1 MKKGIDSGLDHKEA
15 AYAIGLNANYY
26 PDQFNMAALF
36 LDFYAK
42 NKSLEPETK
51 LTSLL
56 SADTVLPQAQK
67 YWTSDPDIIR
77 SKYQIGSSII
87 KSMIDE
93 STDPTISIDNLP
105 EDVSILASMLINKV
119 EIDDYL
125 KISQHFAQG
134 LHYDYDS
141 TLKLCQNKG

>member
-93 STDPTISIDNLP
+93 STDPKIAIDNLP